1 MADTATLPSIAE
13 HGASRLPSVE
23 LDSYNIELKDDE
35 GFIGD
40 RASKSA
46 FRDII
51 ENWRKSV
58 RKAGDDPFGDEPS
71 EEISKKTLDTLLS
84 KGDGEAAG
92 IVQGA
97 IEEFSQELALV
108 IRRYLKTKGWKDTER
123 IVIGGGFRASRV
135 GELVIGRT
143 SLILKAEQIDIG
155 LTPIHND
162 PDQAGL
168 LVRGHVRIDAVA
180 VGDEKLLLGLRV
192 RPAHPPRLPNGHA
205 ATLHGLLPQDAAHVS
220 VGEVGLKVA
229 HLIVVTLNGSGQ
241 RCRGITVGAFLS
253 YRADREQIIDQI
265 MTPNTTTP
273 IHTQI
278 QKISMCSS

>member
-40 RASKSA
+40 RASKGA
-46 FRDII
+46 FREII

-58 RKAGDDPFGDEPS
+58 RKAGDDPFGKEASD
-71 EEISKKTLDTLLS
+71 EISKKTLDDLMA
-84 KGDGEAAG
+84 KGDAEAAG

-123 IVIGGGFRASRV
+123 IVVGGGFRASRV

-143 SLILKAEQIDIG
+143 FG
-155 LTPIHND
+155 D
-162 PDQAGL
+162 PQG
-168 LVRGHVRIDAVA
+168 RQG
-180 VGDEKLLLGLRV
+180 
-192 RPAHPPRLPNGHA
+192 
-205 ATLHGLLPQDAAHVS
+205 
-220 VGEVGLKVA
+220 
-229 HLIVVTLNGSGQ
+229 
-241 RCRGITVGAFLS
+241 
-253 YRADREQIIDQI
+253 ADRARAGPQRSRRGR
-265 MTPNTTTP
+265 T
-273 IHTQI
+273 
-278 QKISMCSS
+278 

>member
-108 IRRYLKTKGWKDTER
+108 IRPHSNNKGSK
-123 IVIGGGFRASRV
+123 
-135 GELVIGRT
+135 
-143 SLILKAEQIDIG
+143 
-155 LTPIHND
+155 
-162 PDQAGL
+162 
-168 LVRGHVRIDAVA
+168 GHR
-180 VGDEKLLLGLRV
+180 
-192 RPAHPPRLPNGHA
+192 
-205 ATLHGLLPQDAAHVS
+205 
-220 VGEVGLKVA
+220 
-229 HLIVVTLNGSGQ
+229 
-241 RCRGITVGAFLS
+241 
-253 YRADREQIIDQI
+253 
-265 MTPNTTTP
+265 
-273 IHTQI
+273 
-278 QKISMCSS
+278 